1 MKLPEFA
8 VNKKVTTSM
17 MAMILVVLGA
27 ISFFRLGLDFFPYLE
42 FPTVS
47 VITTYSGASSEDIE
61 NVLTRPLEQLVSSV
75 NRVKKVTSTTSE
87 GTSVIAVEFE
97 WGTNLDFAAQDI
109 RDQIGLYKQYLPDE
123 AAEPLV
129 MKFSFS
135 QFPVIFYGITSD
147 IPPMRLRTI
156 MEDEIAPRLE
166 RIDGVAS
173 ARVFSMDEREI
184 LLDVDKAALES
195 RGLTLDQVLL
205 ALRAENI
212 NMPAGNIVE
221 RHTEVLVR
229 TLGEFTGLDDIR
241 RTVVGATPRGEPV
254 YVSDIAEV
262 KDTLKDLRYAARIQ
276 QQNGV
281 YLICS
286 KRSGANSQQASAA
299 VKKEV
304 AALRSTIPGNP
315 VFHVAMDQGDMIEQ
329 VTSNTVSNAW
339 QGGLLAILLIF
350 LFLRNWRPTFVIS
363 LAIPLSIISTFIA
376 LYAAG
381 YTLNL
386 LTLGGLALGIGMLV
400 DNAIVVIENV
410 FRHLE
415 EGQGADQASITGT
428 SEVGMAITAS
438 TLTTIA
444 VFFPMVF
451 ASGITGK
458 MTQALGLSI
467 AFSLIASLFV
477 ALTVVPLSTS
487 LLFRTPKSLKTIAKA
502 PEERQFAKAKAFYRK
517 WLDKALHHRRWVL
530 GGALLAFIASLT
542 IVPFLGTEFMPAQD
556 MDMIMLKVRMPVGT
570 ALEETDRVVGLVE
583 NIMSKMPEITMISA
597 QVGSQASQDA
607 SDAASTFSNA
617 GTHEGLL
624 WVGLVKRDQ
633 RKESDKQL
641 LERIR
646 GKLPNLRGVKFE
658 ALDMN
663 QQMLGG
669 AAAPVEIK
677 LFGQDLPTLKGQ
689 ADQIVGLISGIEGV
703 RDLTHTLVAGKPE
716 VQIHIDRERAYRL
729 GLSVYQVANTVQ
741 TATLGKVAT
750 RYREGTDEIDVRLR
764 FKEQYRDSMD
774 EIRSIPLRT
783 AMGQTVYLEQLAN
796 ITNGTGPQK
805 IDRENQARRVSITAN
820 IAGRDL
826 GGVVR
831 DIKGRLAGFEKTLP
845 PGYFIEY
852 GGSYEQMQDAF
863 VILAGAFALAALL
876 VYMVMASQFEHF
888 VHPFIIMFTV
898 PLGVIGV
905 IVGLLVTGQTLNM
918 AVLVGVIL
926 LMGIAVNNGIVMIDY
941 INQLIKRGID
951 KREAILLGATTRLR
965 AVLLTALTTVLGAL
979 PMAFSKSSGSEF
991 RAPLGLSIAF
1001 GLTATTVLTLFVIPV
1016 IYSVVN
1022 KIRFKEKGPSAV
1034 SVSETA

>member
-1 MKLPEFA
+1 MKLPEFS

-27 ISFFRLGLDFFPYLE
+27 ISFTRLGLDFFPDLE

-75 NRVKKVTSTTSE
+75 NRVKKVTSQTSE
-87 GTSVIAVEFE
+87 GVSVISVEFE

-123 AAEPLV
+123 ASEPLV

-147 IPPMRLRTI
+147 LPAMRLKTI
-156 MEDEIAPRLE
+156 VEDEVAPRLE

-184 LLDVDKAALES
+184 LVDIDRASLES
-195 RGLTLDQVLL
+195 RGLTLDQVRL
-205 ALRAENI
+205 ALGAENL
-212 NMPAGNIVE
+212 NVPAGNLVE
-221 RHTEVLVR
+221 RHAEVLVR
-229 TLGEFTGLDDIR
+229 TMGEYKDLDDIR
-241 RTVVGATPRGEPV
+241 RTVVGMTAKGEPV
-254 YVSDIAEV
+254 YVADVADV
-262 KDTLKDLRYAARIQ
+262 KDTLKDLRYTARIQ
-276 QQNGV
+276 HQNGA
-281 YLICS
+281 YLIVS
-286 KRSGANSQQASAA
+286 KRSGANTQIASSA
-299 VKKEV
+299 VKKEI
-304 AALRSTIPGNP
+304 AALKGTIPGNP

-329 VTSNTVSNAW
+329 VTSNTVTNAW

-363 LAIPLSIISTFIA
+363 LAIPLSIITTFIA

-410 FRHLE
+410 YRHLE
-415 EGQGADQASITGT
+415 EGDSADQASIKGAT
-428 SEVGMAITAS
+428 EVGMAITAS

-444 VFFPMVF
+444 VFFPMIF

-467 AFSLIASLFV
+467 AFSLLASLFV

-487 LLFRTPKSLKTIAKA
+487 LLFRTPKSLRAIVKT
-502 PEERQFAKAKAFYRK
+502 PEERQFAKAKAWYRK
-517 WLDKALHHRRWVL
+517 RLDWALHHRKAVL
-530 GGALLAFIASLT
+530 FGALGAFLLSMA
-542 IVPFLGTEFMPAQD
+542 IVPFLPREFIPAQD
-556 MDMIMLKVRMPVGT
+556 RDMLMVKVRMPVGT

-583 NIMSKMPEITMISA
+583 DIMSKMPEITMISA
-597 QVGSQASQDA
+597 QVGSQAEQDA
-607 SDAASTFSNA
+607 SDAASGFSNA

-633 RKESDKQL
+633 RKESDLQL

-646 GKLPNLRGVKFE
+646 RQLPNLKGVKFE
-658 ALDMN
+658 AIDMS
-663 QQMLGG
+663 QMMLGG
-669 AAAPVEIK
+669 SSAPVEIK
-677 LFGQDLPTLKGQ
+677 LFGKELTALKGQ
-689 ADQIVGLISGIEGV
+689 ADQIVQLISGIEGL
-703 RDLTHTLVAGKPE
+703 RDVTHTLVAGKPE
-716 VQIHIDRERAYRL
+716 VQIKIDRERAYRL
-729 GLSVYQVANTVQ
+729 GLSIYQVANTVQ

-764 FKEQYRDSMD
+764 FKERYRDSLD
-774 EIRSIPLRT
+774 EVRSIPLRT
-783 AMGQTVYLEQLAN
+783 GSGQTVYLEQLAD
-796 ITNGTGPQK
+796 ITYGTGPLK

-820 IAGRDL
+820 ISGRDL
-826 GGVVR
+826 GSVVR
-831 DIKGRLAGFEKTLP
+831 DIKQRLAGFDKTLP
-845 PGYFIEY
+845 PGYFLEY
-852 GGSYEQMQDAF
+852 GGSYEDMQDAF
-863 VILAGAFALAALL
+863 VILAGAFALASLL

-905 IVGLLVTGQTLNM
+905 IFGLLVTGQTLNM

-941 INQLIKRGID
+941 INQLIKQGVD
-951 KREAILLGATTRLR
+951 KREAVLQGATTRLR

-979 PMAFSKSSGSEF
+979 PMAFSRSSGSEF
-991 RAPLGLSIAF
+991 RAPLGVAIAF

-1022 KIRFKEKGPSAV
+1022 KIRFKDQKPAV
-1034 SVSETA
+1034 A

>member
-1 MKLPEFA
+1 VKLPEFS

-27 ISFFRLGLDFFPYLE
+27 ISFTRLGLDFFPDLE

-47 VITTYSGASSEDIE
+47 VITSYSGASSADIE
-61 NVLTRPLEQLVSSV
+61 NVLTRPLEQVVSSV
-75 NRVKKVTSTTSE
+75 NRVKKVTSQTSE
-87 GTSVIAVEFE
+87 GVSVISVEFE

-109 RDQIGLYKQYLPDE
+109 RDQIGLYKQFLPEE

-147 IPPMRLRTI
+147 IPPMKLQTI

-184 LLDVDKAALES
+184 LVDVDKASLES
-195 RGLTLDQVLL
+195 YGLTLDQIMM
-205 ALRAENI
+205 ALRTENL
-212 NMPAGNIVE
+212 NLPAGNIVE
-221 RHTEVLVR
+221 RYSDILVR
-229 TLGEFTGLDDIR
+229 TMGEFTGLDDIR
-241 RTVVGATPRGEPV
+241 RTVVGMTQTGEPI
-254 YVSDIAEV
+254 YVADVAEV
-262 KDTLKDLRYAARIQ
+262 KDTLKEMRYASRIQ

-281 YLICS
+281 YLIVS
-286 KRSGANSQQASAA
+286 KRSGANTQIASSA
-299 VKKEV
+299 VKK
-304 AALRSTIPGNP
+304 AIGALKGTIPGNP

-329 VTSNTVSNAW
+329 VTTNTVTNAW

-350 LFLRNWRPTFVIS
+350 LFLRNWRPTFIIS
-363 LAIPLSIISTFIA
+363 LAIPLSIVSTFIA

-415 EGQGADQASITGT
+415 EGQGADQASIEGTG
-428 SEVGMAITAS
+428 EVGMAITAS

-444 VFFPMVF
+444 VFFPMIF

-477 ALTVVPLSTS
+477 ALTVVPLSTA
-487 LLFRTPKSLKTIAKA
+487 LLFRSKKSLKSIAKA

-530 GGALLAFIASLT
+530 GGVLLALLASLA

-570 ALEETDRVVGLVE
+570 ALDETNRVVAMVE
-583 NIMSKMPEITMISA
+583 DIMSKMPEITMISA
-597 QVGSQASQDA
+597 QVGSQSEQDA

-624 WVGLVKRDQ
+624 WVGLVKRDK
-633 RKESDKQL
+633 RKYSDKEI
-641 LERIR
+641 LEQIR
-646 GKLPNLRGVKFE
+646 RKLPSLSGVKFE
-658 ALDMN
+658 AVDMS
-663 QQMLGG
+663 QMMMGG
-669 AAAPVEIK
+669 ASAPIEIK
-677 LFGQDLPTLKGQ
+677 LFGSDLPALKGQ
-689 ADQIVGLISGIEGV
+689 ADQIVQLIAGVEGV
-703 RDLTHTLVAGKPE
+703 RDLTHSLAAGKPE
-716 VQIHIDRERAYRL
+716 IQIRIDRERAYRL

-764 FKEQYRDSMD
+764 FKEKYRDSLD
-774 EIRSIPLRT
+774 EVRSIPLRT
-783 AMGQTVYLEQLAN
+783 AAGQTVYLEQVAD
-796 ITNGTGPQK
+796 ISTDKGP
-805 IDRENQARRVSITAN
+805 IMINRENQARRVSVTAN

-826 GGVVR
+826 GSVVR
-831 DIKGRLAGFEKTLP
+831 DIKARLAGFEKTLP
-845 PGYFIEY
+845 PGYFLEY

-863 VILAGAFALAALL
+863 LILAAAFALAVLL

-898 PLGVIGV
+898 PLGIIGV
-905 IVGLLVTGQTLNM
+905 IIGLLVTGRTISL
-918 AVLVGVIL
+918 AVLVGFIL
-926 LMGIAVNNGIVMIDY
+926 LLGIAVNNGIVMIDY
-941 INQLIKRGID
+941 INQLIKRGVD
-951 KREAILLGATTRLR
+951 KREAILQGSTTRLR
-965 AVLLTALTTVLGAL
+965 AVLLTALTTILGTL
-979 PMAFSKSSGSEF
+979 PMAFSRSSGSEF
-991 RAPLGLSIAF
+991 RAPLGVVIAF
-1001 GLTATTVLTLFVIPV
+1001 GLTSTTFLTLFVIPV

-1022 KIRFKEKGPSAV
+1022 KIHFKEKKA
-1034 SVSETA
+1034 AA

>member
-1 MKLPEFA
+1 MKLPEFS
-8 VNKKVTTSM
+8 VKKKVTMSM

-27 ISFFRLGLDFFPYLE
+27 ISFTRLGLDFFPDLE

-47 VITTYSGASSEDIE
+47 VITSYSGASSTDIE
-61 NVLTRPLEQLVSSV
+61 NVLTRPLEQVVSSV
-75 NRVKKVTSTTSE
+75 NRVKKVTSQTSE
-87 GTSVIAVEFE
+87 GVSVISVEFE

-109 RDQIGLYKQYLPDE
+109 RDQIGLYKQYLPEE

-184 LLDVDKAALES
+184 LVDVDKAALES
-195 RGLTLDQVLL
+195 RGLTLDQVLM
-205 ALRAENI
+205 ALRAENL
-212 NMPAGNIVE
+212 NMPAGTIVE
-221 RHTEVLVR
+221 RYTDILVR
-229 TLGEFTGLDDIR
+229 TMGEFKGLDDIR
-241 RTVVGATPRGEPV
+241 RTVIGMTRTGEPV

-262 KDTLKDLRYAARIQ
+262 KDTLKEMRYAARIQ

-281 YLICS
+281 YLIVS
-286 KRSGANSQQASAA
+286 KRSGANTQIASAA
-299 VKKEV
+299 VKK
-304 AALRSTIPGNP
+304 AIADLKGTIPGNP

-339 QGGLLAILLIF
+339 MGGLLAIVLIF
-350 LFLRNWRPTFVIS
+350 LFLRNWRPTFVIF
-363 LAIPLSIISTFIA
+363 LAIPLSIIATFIA

-400 DNAIVVIENV
+400 DNSIVVIENV

-415 EGQGADQASITGT
+415 EGQGADQASIEGT

-444 VFFPMVF
+444 VFFPMIF

-458 MTQALGLSI
+458 MTQALGLSV

-487 LLFRTPKSLKTIAKA
+487 LLFRTKKSLKTIAKA

-530 GGALLAFIASLT
+530 GGVLFALLASLAIA
-542 IVPFLGTEFMPAQD
+542 PFLGTEFMPAQD

-570 ALEETDRVVGLVE
+570 ALDETDRVVGLVE

-597 QVGSQASQDA
+597 QVGSQAEQDA
-607 SDAASTFSNA
+607 GDAASAFANA

-624 WVGLVKRDQ
+624 WVGLVKRDK
-633 RKESDKQL
+633 RKLSDKQI
-641 LERIR
+641 LEQIR
-646 GKLPNLRGVKFE
+646 RKLPNLRGVKFE
-658 ALDMN
+658 AIDMS
-663 QQMLGG
+663 QMMMGG
-669 AAAPVEIK
+669 ASAPVEIK
-677 LFGQDLPTLKGQ
+677 LFGSDLPTLKGQ
-689 ADQIVGLISGIEGV
+689 ADQIVQLITGIEGL
-703 RDLTHTLVAGKPE
+703 RDVTHTLAAGKPE

-764 FKEQYRDSMD
+764 FKEKYRDSLD
-774 EIRSIPLRT
+774 EVRSIPLRT
-783 AMGQTVYLEQLAN
+783 AAGQTIYLEQVAD
-796 ITNGTGPQK
+796 ISAGEGPIR

-826 GGVVR
+826 GSVVR
-831 DIKGRLAGFEKTLP
+831 DIKSRLAGYEKSLP
-845 PGYFIEY
+845 PGYFLEY
-852 GGSYEQMQDAF
+852 GGSYEQMQEAF
-863 VILAGAFALAALL
+863 LILAAAFALAVLL

-905 IVGLLVTGQTLNM
+905 IVGLLVTGRTISL
-918 AVLVGVIL
+918 AVLVGFIL
-926 LMGIAVNNGIVMIDY
+926 LLGIAVNNGIVMIDY
-941 INQLIKRGID
+941 INQLIKRGVD
-951 KREAILLGATTRLR
+951 KREAILQGSTTRLR
-965 AVLLTALTTVLGAL
+965 AVLLTALTTILGTL
-979 PMAFSKSSGSEF
+979 PMAFSRSSGSEF
-991 RAPLGLSIAF
+991 RAPLGVVIAF
-1001 GLTATTVLTLFVIPV
+1001 GLTSTTFLTLFVIPV
-1016 IYSVVN
+1016 IYSIVN
-1022 KIRFKEKGPSAV
+1022 KIHFKEKKAPAV
-1034 SVSETA
+1034 

>member
-1 MKLPEFA
+1 VKLPEFS

-27 ISFFRLGLDFFPYLE
+27 ISFTRLGLDFFPDLE

-47 VITTYSGASSEDIE
+47 IITSYSGASSTDIE
-61 NVLTRPLEQLVSSV
+61 NVLTRPLEQVVSSV
-75 NRVKKVTSTTSE
+75 NRVKKVTSQTSE
-87 GTSVIAVEFE
+87 GVSVISVEFE

-109 RDQIGLYKQYLPDE
+109 RDQIGLYKQYLPEE
-123 AAEPLV
+123 AADPLV

-147 IPPMRLRTI
+147 IPPMKLRTV
-156 MEDEIAPRLE
+156 MEDEVAPRLE

-184 LLDVDKAALES
+184 LVDVDKASLES
-195 RGLTLDQVLL
+195 RGLTLDQVMM
-205 ALRAENI
+205 ALRAENL
-212 NMPAGNIVE
+212 NLPAGNIIE
-221 RHTEVLVR
+221 RYSDILVR
-229 TLGEFTGLDDIR
+229 TMGEFTGLGDIR
-241 RTVVGATPRGEPV
+241 RTVVGMTRTGEPV
-254 YVSDIAEV
+254 YVADIAEV
-262 KDTLKDLRYAARIQ
+262 KDTLKEMRYVSRIQ
-276 QQNGV
+276 RQNGV
-281 YLICS
+281 YIIIS
-286 KRSGANSQQASAA
+286 KRSGANSQIASTA
-299 VKKEV
+299 VKKEIE
-304 AALRSTIPGNP
+304 ALKGTIPGNP
-315 VFHVAMDQGDMIEQ
+315 VFHVLFDQGDMIEQ
-329 VTSNTVSNAW
+329 VTSHTVTNAW

-350 LFLRNWRPTFVIS
+350 LFLRNWRPTFIIS

-415 EGQGADQASITGT
+415 EGQGADQASIEGT

-444 VFFPMVF
+444 VFFPMIF

-487 LLFRTPKSLKTIAKA
+487 LLFRSKKSLKTIAKA

-530 GGALLAFIASLT
+530 GGALLALVLSLG

-556 MDMIMLKVRMPVGT
+556 MDMILLKVRMPVGT
-570 ALEETDRVVGLVE
+570 ALDETNRVTMMAE
-583 NIMSKMPEITMISA
+583 NIMAAMPEIRMVST
-597 QVGSQASQDA
+597 QVGSQAEQDA

-624 WVGLVKRDQ
+624 WVGLVKRDK
-633 RKESDKQL
+633 RKVSDKEI

-646 GKLPNLRGVKFE
+646 RKLPNLRGVKFE
-658 ALDMN
+658 ALDMS
-663 QQMLGG
+663 QMMLGG
-669 AAAPVEIK
+669 ASAPVEIK
-677 LFGQDLPTLKGQ
+677 LFGKDLPVLKDQ
-689 ADQIVGLISGIEGV
+689 ANQIVQLISGVEGL
-703 RDLTHTLVAGKPE
+703 RDVTHTLAVGKPE

-729 GLSVYQVANTVQ
+729 GLSIYQVANTVQ

-750 RYREGTDEIDVRLR
+750 RYREGSDEIDVRLR
-764 FKEQYRDSMD
+764 FKEKYRDSLD
-774 EIRSIPLRT
+774 EVRSIPLRT
-783 AMGQTVYLEQLAN
+783 AAGQTVYLEQVAD
-796 ITNGTGPQK
+796 IATGEGP
-805 IDRENQARRVSITAN
+805 IVINRENQARRVSVTAN
-820 IAGRDL
+820 ISGRDL
-826 GGVVR
+826 GSV
-831 DIKGRLAGFEKTLP
+831 IKDVKNRLAGFEKNLP
-845 PGYFIEY
+845 PGYFLEY
-852 GGSYEQMQDAF
+852 GGSYEQMQEAF
-863 VILAGAFALAALL
+863 LILAGAFALAILL
-876 VYMVMASQFEHF
+876 IYMVMASQFEHF
-888 VHPFIIMFTV
+888 IHPFIIMFTV
-898 PLGVIGV
+898 PLGIIGV
-905 IVGLLVTGQTLNM
+905 IIGLLITGRTISL

-926 LMGIAVNNGIVMIDY
+926 LAGIAVNNGIVMIDY

-951 KREAILLGATTRLR
+951 KREAILQGATTRLR
-965 AVLLTALTTVLGAL
+965 AVLLTALTTVLGTL
-979 PMAFSKSSGSEF
+979 PMAFSRSSGSEF
-991 RAPLGLSIAF
+991 RAPLGVAVAF

-1016 IYSVVN
+1016 IYSIFN
-1022 KIRFKEKGPSAV
+1022 KIRFKEKKVA
-1034 SVSETA
+1034 AA

>member
-1 MKLPEFA
+1 VKLPEFS

-27 ISFFRLGLDFFPYLE
+27 ISFTRLGLDFFPDLE

-75 NRVKKVTSTTSE
+75 NRVKKVTSQTSE
-87 GTSVIAVEFE
+87 GVSVISVEFE

-109 RDQIGLYKQYLPDE
+109 RDQIGLYRQYLPDE
-123 AAEPLV
+123 ANEPLV

-147 IPPMRLRTI
+147 LPAMRLKTI
-156 MEDEIAPRLE
+156 VEDEVAPRLE

-184 LLDVDKAALES
+184 LVDIDRASLES
-195 RGLTLDQVLL
+195 RGLTLDQVRL
-205 ALRAENI
+205 ALGAENL
-212 NMPAGNIVE
+212 NVPAGNLVE
-221 RHTEVLVR
+221 RHAEVLVR
-229 TLGEFTGLDDIR
+229 TMGEYKDLDDIR
-241 RTVVGATPRGEPV
+241 RTVVGMTAKGEPV
-254 YVSDIAEV
+254 YVSDVADV
-262 KDTLKDLRYAARIQ
+262 KDTLKEMRYSARIQ
-276 QQNGV
+276 RQNGA
-281 YLICS
+281 YLIVS
-286 KRSGANSQQASAA
+286 KRSGANTQIASSA
-299 VKKEV
+299 VKKEI
-304 AALRSTIPGNP
+304 AALRGTIPGNP

-329 VTSNTVSNAW
+329 VTTNTVTNAW

-363 LAIPLSIISTFIA
+363 LAIPLSIVTTFIA

-410 FRHLE
+410 YRHLE
-415 EGQGADQASITGT
+415 EGESADQASIAGAT
-428 SEVGMAITAS
+428 EVGMAITAS

-444 VFFPMVF
+444 VFFPMIF

-467 AFSLIASLFV
+467 AFSLLASLFV
-477 ALTVVPLSTS
+477 ALTIVPLSTS
-487 LLFRTPKSLKTIAKA
+487 LLFRTPKSLRAIVKT
-502 PEERQFAKAKAFYRK
+502 PEERQFTKAKAWYRK
-517 WLDKALHHRRWVL
+517 RLDWALHHRKAVL
-530 GGALLAFIASLT
+530 FGALGAFLLSMA
-542 IVPFLGTEFMPAQD
+542 IVPFLPREFIPAQD
-556 MDMIMLKVRMPVGT
+556 RDMLMVKVRMPVGT

-583 NIMSKMPEITMISA
+583 DIMSKMPEITMISA
-597 QVGSQASQDA
+597 QVGSQAEQDA

-633 RKESDKQL
+633 RKESDLQL

-646 GKLPNLRGVKFE
+646 RQLPNLKGVKFE
-658 ALDMN
+658 AIDMS
-663 QQMLGG
+663 QMMLGG
-669 AAAPVEIK
+669 SSAPVEIK
-677 LFGQDLPTLKGQ
+677 LFGKELTSLKGQ
-689 ADQIVGLISGIEGV
+689 ADQVVQLISGIEGL
-703 RDLTHTLVAGKPE
+703 RDVTHSLAAGKPE
-716 VQIHIDRERAYRL
+716 VQIKIDRERAYRL

-764 FKEQYRDSMD
+764 FKEQYRDSLD
-774 EIRSIPLRT
+774 EVRSIPLRT
-783 AMGQTVYLEQLAN
+783 GAGQSVYLEQLAD
-796 ITNGTGPQK
+796 ITYGTGPLK

-820 IAGRDL
+820 ISGRDL
-826 GGVVR
+826 GSVVR
-831 DIKGRLAGFEKTLP
+831 DIKQRLAGFEKTLP
-845 PGYFIEY
+845 PGYFLEY
-852 GGSYEQMQDAF
+852 GGSFEDMQDAF
-863 VILAGAFALAALL
+863 VILAGAFALASLL

-905 IVGLLVTGQTLNM
+905 IFGLLVTGQTLNM

-941 INQLIKRGID
+941 INQLIKQGVD
-951 KREAILLGATTRLR
+951 KREAILRGSTTRLR

-991 RAPLGLSIAF
+991 RAPLGVSIAF

-1022 KIRFKEKGPSAV
+1022 KIRFKEKRA
-1034 SVSETA
+1034 AA